1 MRKVSFLYDISL
13 ERDDCSS
20 AAWKHPVSRR
30 GLSKPAF
37 VTQLVDQVTIA
48 RVCLESRGRR
58 EGHMNH

>member
-37 VTQLVDQVTIA
+37 VTQLVDQVTIVYA
-48 RVCLESRGRR
+48 LNLEDG
-58 EGHMNH
+58 GKDI